1 MSDDYRTLLESLT
14 QAIWEMNAAGRVV
27 SDSPSWCAYT
37 GQTRQQWLTEGWM
50 GAVHPA
56 DQDQVRQQWQEAL
69 TAQTRFDAECR
80 LSRPMG
86 DWGWANVRA
95 IPILNPDGSTQKW
108 MGMTIDISQRKQE
121 EEALKED
128 YAQLLLTTDAAQ
140 AGRGTWAFDT
150 GAAEWDTQG
159 RQMIRASSRFRQ
171 AVDGMPLMGAGLV
184 VDIADQTPTQRALQ
198 EKEAR
203 QALLLQLSDQLRPLT
218 DPDEIYYQ
226 AASLL
231 GEYLGA
237 NRVGY
242 AEDQGDG
249 QTIRVRCNYIQGV
262 TNLQGIYPY
271 ADYGP
276 LLAEFVAG
284 RTVVRPDVAAD
295 PSLTDVEKQAHAVLQ
310 LGATL
315 NKPLIKDGRL
325 VSVLFIHYI
334 QPHHWTANELSLL
347 DDVADRIVVA
357 VERARAAAAL
367 CESEER
373 LRLAVAATGLSIFD
387 WDLTTD
393 LVTVNERFKQLL
405 GLPTE
410 QAVMGVAMMGGVV
423 HPQDQDWVSQRI
435 GQACDPHSSG
445 SYAFEHRA
453 LTPTGVRWLLTF
465 GQAYFTGEGEERRAV
480 RIIGNQLDITERKQA
495 EQAIRQS
502 EARFRSL
509 IREAPIAMLVYE
521 GPDQVMV
528 EANQEMLAVFG
539 RGDAVVGKPLL
550 EAVPELKETGLP
562 GYYQQVLATGEPYH
576 HPAERVLL
584 MKNGQPY
591 WGYYNYTYKP
601 LYDEQ
606 GAIYGV
612 ICTSLDVT
620 AEVAAQQALANS
632 EARLQNAVD
641 LAELATWHADVPSG
655 QVTFSARFHEWM
667 GLGQQTRI
675 EDAFDAVAPSESA
688 RIKKAFQRAISEPL
702 SGQLDV
708 EFPVTNSHTGQSRLV
723 RIVGQTQRDE
733 QGQPLSIHG
742 FAQDVTQLRAGQQ
755 ALESLVEERTNELAV
770 ANQELAAANCLLTQ
784 SNNNLQTFAYVASH
798 DLQEPLRK
806 IQQFGDLLNQHYAD
820 DLGEGKIYVERMQ
833 SAASRMSTLIRD
845 LLDYSRI
852 ATQRD
857 KSVPVALNRIVDQVL
872 RTLDWTIQEAGAQI
886 QIDSLPTLSGDRSQ
900 LGQLFQNL
908 LSNALK
914 FRQADKIP
922 LIQVRAQAVAAVDLP
937 SDVKPSRVVAQY
949 YRLDVRD
956 NGVGFDEKYLD
967 RIFQVFQR
975 LHDKKEFAGTGI
987 GLAICEK
994 VVTNHGGV
1002 ITASSQPGQGATF
1015 SIYLPAE

>member
-1 MSDDYRTLLESLT
+1 
-14 QAIWEMNAAGRVV
+14 
-27 SDSPSWCAYT
+27 
-37 GQTRQQWLTEGWM
+37 
-50 GAVHPA
+50 
-56 DQDQVRQQWQEAL
+56 
-69 TAQTRFDAECR
+69 
-80 LSRPMG
+80 
-86 DWGWANVRA
+86 
-95 IPILNPDGSTQKW
+95 
-108 MGMTIDISQRKQE
+108 
-121 EEALKED
+121 
-128 YAQLLLTTDAAQ
+128 
-140 AGRGTWAFDT
+140 
-150 GAAEWDTQG
+150 
-159 RQMIRASSRFRQ
+159 
-171 AVDGMPLMGAGLV
+171 
-184 VDIADQTPTQRALQ
+184 
-198 EKEAR
+198 
-203 QALLLQLSDQLRPLT
+203 
-218 DPDEIYYQ
+218 
-226 AASLL
+226 
-231 GEYLGA
+231 
-237 NRVGY
+237 
-242 AEDQGDG
+242 
-249 QTIRVRCNYIQGV
+249 
-262 TNLQGIYPY
+262 
-271 ADYGP
+271 
-276 LLAEFVAG
+276 
-284 RTVVRPDVAAD
+284 
-295 PSLTDVEKQAHAVLQ
+295 
-310 LGATL
+310 
-315 NKPLIKDGRL
+315 
-325 VSVLFIHYI
+325 
-334 QPHHWTANELSLL
+334 
-347 DDVADRIVVA
+347 
-357 VERARAAAAL
+357 
-367 CESEER
+367 
-373 LRLAVAATGLSIFD
+373 
-387 WDLTTD
+387 
-393 LVTVNERFKQLL
+393 
-405 GLPTE
+405 
-410 QAVMGVAMMGGVV
+410 
-423 HPQDQDWVSQRI
+423 
-435 GQACDPHSSG
+435 
-445 SYAFEHRA
+445 
-453 LTPTGVRWLLTF
+453 
-465 GQAYFTGEGEERRAV
+465 
-480 RIIGNQLDITERKQA
+480 
-495 EQAIRQS
+495 
-502 EARFRSL
+502 
-509 IREAPIAMLVYE
+509 
-521 GPDQVMV
+521 
-528 EANQEMLAVFG
+528 MLAVFG
-539 RGDAVVGKPLL
+539 RGDAIVGKPLL

-606 GAIYGV
+606 GTIYGV

-655 QVTFSARFHEWM
+655 RVIFSARFHEWM

-688 RIKKAFQRAISEPL
+688 RIKKAFQRAISEPS

-857 KSVPVALNRIVDQVL
+857 KSGPVALNRIVDQVL
-872 RTLDWTIQEAGAQI
+872 STLDWTIQEAGAQI

-914 FRQADKIP
+914 FRQADTTP